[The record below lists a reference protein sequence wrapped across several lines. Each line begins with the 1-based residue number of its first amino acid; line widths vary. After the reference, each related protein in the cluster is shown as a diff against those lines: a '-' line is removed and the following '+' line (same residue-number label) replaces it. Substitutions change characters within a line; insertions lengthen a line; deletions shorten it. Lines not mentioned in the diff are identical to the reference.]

1 MFVQKF
7 FRRGFISMGL
17 GMMILLTTTSPT
29 PSLQAQP
36 AHYTAAESVASKEKR
51 EISEPVSSPRKNV
64 STKDVD
70 LTPSLPSRKIETEK
84 ITSIFVQA
92 NDSKRIQFSILVA
105 CKREFTQA
113 VRELFGENVT
123 PLLFSVSTLP
133 LRNVIFDPSRLRFE
147 QRGRIWQPDSSRQ
160 ALDVWPLVEGDRFGG
175 PITDGQIQQGVIL
188 LPEWFDPQAPITVRY
203 GDFHYLARFAQE

>member
-1 MFVQKF
+1 MSVQKL

-17 GMMILLTTTSPT
+17 CMMILLTTTSPIR
-29 PSLQAQP
+29 SLQAQP
-36 AHYTAAESVASKEKR
+36 AHYTSAEIDASKEKG
-51 EISEPVSSPRKNV
+51 EIREPVSSPKKNT
-64 STKDVD
+64 SPKEVD
-70 LTPSLPSRKIETEK
+70 LTPSLPAKKIEADK

-105 CKREFTQA
+105 CRREFTQA

-133 LRNVIFDPSRLRFE
+133 LRNVVFDPARLRFE
-147 QRGRIWQPDSSRQ
+147 QRGRIWQPDSSRR
-160 ALDVWPLVEGDRFGG
+160 ALDVWPLEEGDRFGG
-175 PITDGQIQQGVIL
+175 PITDGQVQQGVIL

-203 GDFHYLARFAQE
+203 GDFHYLARFTQE